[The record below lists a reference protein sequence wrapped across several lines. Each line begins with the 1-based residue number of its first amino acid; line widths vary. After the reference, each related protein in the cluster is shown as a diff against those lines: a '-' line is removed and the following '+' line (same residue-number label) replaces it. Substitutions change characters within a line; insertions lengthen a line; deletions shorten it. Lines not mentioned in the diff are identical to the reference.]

1 MKAWSV
7 FLPCHMQ
14 PSSDTKYK
22 LFAGIP
28 VSELSDYDYK
38 KGMKIDS
45 IR

>member
-1 MKAWSV
+1 
-7 FLPCHMQ
+7 MQ

-38 KGMKIDS
+38 KVMKIDS